1 MEVERG
7 RGGWVM
13 VGLGGGEM
21 VVGSWRVVEAFNHS
35 GILNLCTVCGSCFWY
50 IQTVRTLCLRLQVNV
65 HVHVFVFAYVYV
77 CTYIHTYI
85 HTYIRIHTYT

>member
-21 VVGSWRVVEAFNHS
+21 VAGSWRVVEAYSHS
-35 GILNLCTVCGSCFWY
+35 GILNLCTVCGSCFVAHVPGVY
-50 IQTVRTLCLRLQVNV
+50 ELCV
-65 HVHVFVFAYVYV
+65 HKLCVHCA
-77 CTYIHTYI
+77 C
-85 HTYIRIHTYT
+85 